1 MNAESGELA
10 RMGNGERPSSLP
22 EEDEDRTIGN
32 YTFDITF
39 EREARAGSNME
50 ASARTSNADRN
61 GMGQK
66 DSNRFDSHED
76 PDGFNAGGQH
86 MYLQENQDAING
98 GMI

>member
-1 MNAESGELA
+1 MTTENGEHARIGSGERLA
-10 RMGNGERPSSLP
+10 NLP
-22 EEDEDRTIGN
+22 DDDGDRTVGN

-39 EREARAGSNME
+39 ARDVRAGSNME
-50 ASARTSNADRN
+50 ASARSSNADRN

-86 MYLQENQDAING
+86 MYLQENQDAINS

>member
-1 MNAESGELA
+1 MNAENGELA
-10 RMGNGERPSSLP
+10 RIGNGERPSSLP
-22 EEDEDRTIGN
+22 EDDEDHTIGN

-39 EREARAGSNME
+39 ERDVRAGSNME

-61 GMGQK
+61 VMGQK

-86 MYLQENQDAING
+86 MYLQENQDGING

>member
-1 MNAESGELA
+1 MNEENGDFG
-10 RMGNGERPSSLP
+10 RIGNGERPSSSP
-22 EEDEDRTIGN
+22 EYDEDRTIGN

-39 EREARAGSNME
+39 EREARAGSNMD

-61 GMGQK
+61 VAGQK

>member
-1 MNAESGELA
+1 MEIENGELA
-10 RMGNGERPSSLP
+10 GLGSGQRHANLP
-22 EEDEDRTIGN
+22 EDDEDRTVGN

-39 EREARAGSNME
+39 GRDARAGSNME

-66 DSNRFDSHED
+66 DSHRFDPHED
-76 PDGFNAGGQH
+76 PDGFNAGGH
-86 MYLQENQDAING
+86 MYLQENQDAINS

>member
-1 MNAESGELA
+1 MNVENGELA
-10 RMGNGERPSSLP
+10 RMGNGERASSVP
-22 EEDEDRTIGN
+22 EDDEDRAIGN

-39 EREARAGSNME
+39 EREARAESNME
-50 ASARTSNADRN
+50 ASGRTSNADRN
-61 GMGQK
+61 VMGQK